1 MPGKK
6 NTHCGVK
13 KCPSNVSGHRM
24 SVYGIPEDRLIKRKW
39 LKAMKKASF
48 GSSAGVC
55 ERHFTGM
62 YWSRKDKSSHNDLV
76 VPQFTHSIFFQM
88 IHLFQSPKSLTF
100 EVDHT

>member
-1 MPGKK
+1 MAGKK

-48 GSSAGVC
+48 GPSAGVC

-62 YWSRKDKSSHNDLV
+62 YWSRKDISETLV
-76 VPQFTHSIFFQM
+76 VFKVWH
-88 IHLFQSPKSLTF
+88 
-100 EVDHT
+100 

>member
-1 MPGKK
+1 MAGKK

-48 GSSAGVC
+48 GPSAGVC

-62 YWSRKDKSSHNDLV
+62 YWSRKDKSSHNQLNTTISS
-76 VPQFTHSIFFQM
+76 FIFLDDSFV
-88 IHLFQSPKSLTF
+88 PKSKNI
-100 EVDHT
+100 E